1 LEVSIGRASSAGI
14 HVLYQGSILSK
25 GKRETTIAQALKSAY
40 FGMPIFMESLK
51 QLDFDHAALART
63 YISEGRLEEAEK
75 LYQTALAVAEQV
87 HGAQSQEAIPPLT
100 NLANFYFERADFA
113 KARVYLERLFNLLS
127 AQDWLAYART
137 GGQLASC
144 LEWCAENDQAEK
156 VLLATIRSAEKGLG
170 CEHEVTQTL
179 LLELGNHYVRVGV
192 YVAARAVFEE
202 LVELFTSLC
211 AESVALIDVYA
222 KLADV
227 YDKMSLYEDR
237 IAILEKQLALQEKS
251 EQRAI
256 SLASTLVSLGDAY
269 GAAASYFRDRAMAQ
283 KALQSFERALSIYE
297 SQGNLPSAQ
306 ILKQRMQRLT
316 A

>member
-1 LEVSIGRASSAGI
+1 
-14 HVLYQGSILSK
+14 
-25 GKRETTIAQALKSAY
+25 
-40 FGMPIFMESLK
+40 MESLK

-63 YISEGRLEEAEK
+63 YLSEGRLEEAEK
-75 LYQTALAVAEQV
+75 LYQTALSVAEQV
-87 HGAQSQEAIPPLT
+87 HGAQSQEAVSPLT
-100 NLANFYFERADFA
+100 NLADFYFERADFA
-113 KARVYLERLFNLLS
+113 KARVYLERLFALLNT
-127 AQDWLAYART
+127 QDRLVYART

-144 LEWCAENDQAEK
+144 LEWCGENDQAEK

-202 LVELFTSLC
+202 LVELFTTLWG
-211 AESVALIDVYA
+211 ADAAALIDVYA

-227 YDKMSLYEDR
+227 YDKMNLYQDR
-237 IAILEKQLALQEKS
+237 IATLEKQLALQEKS

-256 SLASTLVSLGDAY
+256 SLASTLGSLGDAY
-269 GAAASYFRDRAMAQ
+269 GAAASYFRDRSLAQ

-297 SQGNLPSAQ
+297 NQGSLPSAQ

>member
-1 LEVSIGRASSAGI
+1 MGGLLQLVFASYI
-14 HVLYQGSILSK
+14 KVLSCQREKEKLRLPKLS
-25 GKRETTIAQALKSAY
+25 RLPI
-40 FGMPIFMESLK
+40 FGTPIFMESIK

-63 YISEGRLEEAEK
+63 YLSEGRLEEAEK
-75 LYQTALAVAEQV
+75 LYLTALAVAEQV

-100 NLANFYFERADFA
+100 NQANFHFERADFA

-211 AESVALIDVYA
+211 PESVALIDVYA
-222 KLADV
+222 RLADV

-251 EQRAI
+251 EQGAI
-256 SLASTLVSLGDAY
+256 SLASTLYLSGTPMVQPPVISATAPWL
-269 GAAASYFRDRAMAQ
+269 RRLC
-283 KALQSFERALSIYE
+283 KALNVPFQFMKIKATC
-297 SQGNLPSAQ
+297 
-306 ILKQRMQRLT
+306 RLRRF
-316 A
+316 